1 MLSKALPV
9 PQGTTEDAVVETGNE
24 ENEGHHQTAD
34 QEIEGATETEPQ
46 PAEDEEIAQEPNQT
60 PSNAYVAEASN
71 TVHANEQQQQLL
83 QKPERR
89 APKQADDRLLTWAAL
104 GLTIA
109 IVVLLLKKFMK
120 ADGHGAVFL
129 NES

>member
-9 PQGTTEDAVVETGNE
+9 PQGIQDAAVQTGNGE
-24 ENEGHHQTAD
+24 SEG
-34 QEIEGATETEPQ
+34 QETSGQDIEGATETEPH
-46 PAEDEEIAQEPNQT
+46 PAEEGEIVQEPNRIA
-60 PSNAYVAEASN
+60 SNADVAESSN
-71 TVHANEQQQQLL
+71 SVPANEQQLL
-83 QKPERR
+83 QKPEPRV
-89 APKQADDRLLTWAAL
+89 PKQADDRLLTWAAL

>member
-9 PQGTTEDAVVETGNE
+9 PQGTQDAVVETGNE
-24 ENEGHHQTAD
+24 ESEEHQTPD

-46 PAEDEEIAQEPNQT
+46 LAADDEIVQEANQT
-60 PSNAYVAEASN
+60 PPNAHVAEASN
-71 TVHANEQQQQLL
+71 AVPASEQQLL